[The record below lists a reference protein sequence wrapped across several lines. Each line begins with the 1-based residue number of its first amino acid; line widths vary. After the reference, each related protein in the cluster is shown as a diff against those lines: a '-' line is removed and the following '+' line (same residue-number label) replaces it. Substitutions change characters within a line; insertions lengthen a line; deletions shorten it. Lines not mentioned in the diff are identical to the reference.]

1 MCSLM
6 QKLVTFYTINL
17 GGDVEYS
24 QAGSLLK
31 TIFTFD
37 ETSTVYRLVVD
48 TKDQDEA
55 PDKRLVFFWCVGVI
69 ICLIGLSCV
78 CVCHCKMPQAQH
90 MLKAMLE
97 LKAVPQGK
105 KVLGA
110 CRTHLQ
116 PGIDDVQ
123 SVISSAWNGSINMT
137 GVLFCLFFFGK
148 GSRQRNKNKK
158 KEKASGRATT

>member
-78 CVCHCKMPQAQH
+78 CVCVCVS
-90 MLKAMLE
+90 L
-97 LKAVPQGK
+97 
-105 KVLGA
+105 
-110 CRTHLQ
+110 
-116 PGIDDVQ
+116 
-123 SVISSAWNGSINMT
+123 
-137 GVLFCLFFFGK
+137 
-148 GSRQRNKNKK
+148 
-158 KEKASGRATT
+158 